1 MKLAFTKMQGLGNDF
16 VVIDNRET
24 KLRRLSS
31 LAKKL
36 CDRRLGVGADQLLLL
51 SHSQKS
57 DFKMR
62 IFNAD
67 GSEVEMC
74 GNGLRCLGKYIWDN
88 ILRCGESTY
97 AGKYCQT
104 IDSLSIETLAGNRN
118 IQKTGNLFR
127 VNMGEPVITPDK
139 IPVASKMIQ
148 KKYRN
153 ETLCKYPLKV
163 KNRIFRLTCV
173 SMGNPHAV
181 TVVKKVDKTPVDQYG
196 PLIENNGLFPDRTNV
211 EFIEMIN
218 RSNIKMRVWERGT
231 GETMACG
238 TGASAA
244 MVASVLMGATDRK
257 VTVHLPGGK
266 LLLEWSAKDNNVY
279 MTGSAKTVFDGSIEI

>member
-1 MKLAFTKMQGLGNDF
+1 MKLQFTKMHGLGNDF
-16 VVIDNRET
+16 IVIDDRET
-24 KLRRLSS
+24 KLRRLSN

-51 SHSQKS
+51 SHSKKA

-62 IFNAD
+62 IFNSD
-67 GSEVEMC
+67 GSDVEMC
-74 GNGLRCLGKYIWDN
+74 GNGLRCMGKYLWEN
-88 ILRCGESTY
+88 ILRCGESAY

-104 IDSLSIETLAGNRN
+104 IDALAIETLAGNMI

-127 VNMGEPVITPDK
+127 VNMGKPVFEPDK

-148 KKYRN
+148 KNFRN
-153 ETLCKYPLKV
+153 KVLCKYPFKV
-163 KNRIFRLTCV
+163 KNRIFKLTCV

-181 TVVKKVDKTPVDQYG
+181 TIVKNVDKIPVEQYG
-196 PLIENNGLFPDRTNV
+196 PLIENNSFFPVRTNV
-211 EFIEMIN
+211 EFIQVIN
-218 RSNIKMRVWERGT
+218 RSNIKMRVWERGA

-244 MVASVLMGATDRK
+244 AVASALMGATNRK
-257 VTVHLPGGK
+257 ITVHLPGGK
-266 LLLEWSAKDNNVY
+266 LLIQWSAKDNNVY
-279 MTGSAKTVFDGSIEI
+279 MTGSAKTVFDGSIET

>member
-1 MKLAFTKMQGLGNDF
+1 MKLQFTKMQGLGNDF
-16 VVIDNRET
+16 VVIDDREA
-24 KLRRLSS
+24 KLRRLSN

-51 SHSQKS
+51 SHSKKA

-74 GNGLRCLGKYIWDN
+74 GNGLRCLGKYVWDN
-88 ILRCGESTY
+88 ILRCGESSY

-104 IDSLSIETLAGNRN
+104 IDEVAIETLAGNMV

-127 VNMGEPVITPDK
+127 VNMGKPVFESDK

-148 KKYRN
+148 KKFRN
-153 ETLCKYPLKV
+153 EILCKYPFKV
-163 KNRIFRLTCV
+163 KNRIFRLTCI

-181 TVVKKVDKTPVDQYG
+181 TIVKNVDKTPVEQYG
-196 PLIENNGLFPDRTNV
+196 PLIENNNFFPNRTNV
-211 EFIEMIN
+211 EFIQVIN
-218 RSNIKMRVWERGT
+218 RSNIKMRVWERGA

-244 MVASVLMGATDRK
+244 TVASALMGATDRK

-266 LLLEWSAKDNNVY
+266 LLIQWSAKDNNVY
-279 MTGSAKTVFDGSIEI
+279 MTGSAVTVFEGSIEI